1 MMGRE
6 KEKTMMMKEKPHDLK
21 QIGHLWSNSVE
32 AVFMAQT
39 WNQASTADVTANRSS
54 MIISVMYRI
63 I

>member
-1 MMGRE
+1 
-6 KEKTMMMKEKPHDLK
+6 MMMKEKAHDLK
-21 QIGHLWSNSVE
+21 HIGHLWSNSVE

-54 MIISVMYRI
+54 MIISVKYRI